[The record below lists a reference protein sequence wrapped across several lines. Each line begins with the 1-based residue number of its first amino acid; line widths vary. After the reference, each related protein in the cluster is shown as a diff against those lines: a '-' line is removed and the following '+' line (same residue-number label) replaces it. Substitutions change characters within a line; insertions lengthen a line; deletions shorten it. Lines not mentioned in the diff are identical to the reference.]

1 MNLQQLRALC
11 EVIDRGL
18 NISEASHALH
28 RTQPSITRQLQ
39 EFEKELGFELF
50 VRRRN
55 RLLAVT
61 PQGEQIVAIARRMLE
76 DAHNMR
82 RLSGDLSEAAG
93 GELAIATTHTQARY
107 TLPRVIVK
115 FIESH
120 PHVLLNLRQGT
131 PAHCHRLV
139 AEGRADM
146 AICTETDG
154 LPPEVIVIPCYAL
167 GRSVVTPRGHP
178 LLRKKRI
185 SLHDIARYPII
196 TYDDGFSARKVIDG
210 AFAASGLRPN
220 VILSAIDADVSK
232 AYVELGLGIAILAT
246 IAFDSSKDSQLRRID
261 ARRLFAPSTLGI
273 VVRRR
278 TYLSSYME
286 QFMRLFAPSL
296 REVDLQRVLSG
307 QVALPAVTDLHC
319 L

>member
-1 MNLQQLRALC
+1 
-11 EVIDRGL
+11 
-18 NISEASHALH
+18 
-28 RTQPSITRQLQ
+28 
-39 EFEKELGFELF
+39 
-50 VRRRN
+50 
-55 RLLAVT
+55 
-61 PQGEQIVAIARRMLE
+61 
-76 DAHNMR
+76 
-82 RLSGDLSEAAG
+82 
-93 GELAIATTHTQARY
+93 
-107 TLPRVIVK
+107 
-115 FIESH
+115 
-120 PHVLLNLRQGT
+120 
-131 PAHCHRLV
+131 
-139 AEGRADM
+139 M

>member
-1 MNLQQLRALC
+1 
-11 EVIDRGL
+11 
-18 NISEASHALH
+18 
-28 RTQPSITRQLQ
+28 LQ
-39 EFEKELGFELF
+39 ELEKELGFELF

-61 PQGEQIVAIARRMLE
+61 PQGEQIVTIARRMLE
-76 DAHNMR
+76 DASNMR

-107 TLPRVIVK
+107 TLPRVIGRFV
-115 FIESH
+115 ESY
-120 PHVLLNLRQGT
+120 PRVRLTLRQGT

-146 AICTETDG
+146 AICTETEG
-154 LPPEVIVIPCYAL
+154 LPPEVIVFPCYAL

-178 LLRKKRI
+178 LLRKKGI
-185 SLHDIARYPII
+185 SLQDIARYPII
-196 TYDDGFSARKVIDG
+196 TCDDGFSARKVVDS

-220 VILSAIDADVSK
+220 VILNGIDADVGK

-246 IAFDSSKDSQLRRID
+246 IAFDPAKDSQLRRID
-261 ARRLFAPSTLGI
+261 TQRLFAPSTLGV

-278 TYLSSYME
+278 TYLSSYMA

-296 REVDLQRVLSG
+296 REVDLQRALSG
-307 QVALPAVTDLHC
+307 QAPPPAAVDLPC